1 MAHHLHYTDLT
12 AERERERGGEREME
26 RGRKRLIEREGGRK
40 GQVKRKRRRRD
51 GCRVRNEQSEEN

>member
-1 MAHHLHYTDLT
+1 
-12 AERERERGGEREME
+12 ME

-40 GQVKRKRRRRD
+40 GQVKRKRRRRRD